1 MRWGK
6 ASQGDS
12 FLFDPSCMWIPVW
25 WKSKLPL
32 KSKIHQKTIC
42 CNLHVYA
49 IINQNRVEMSE
60 HSWTLRTSSLD
71 LNMLETLP
79 PTNDNQSKSGL
90 LSSSLT
96 TFRELQSATQRNE
109 QSNILHMQKRT
120 CNQHWVFSFTDRLS
134 FGVFCYGSTV
144 ILKVI
149 KRDFFL
155 ACSYWRRSANP
166 RCWWLGWDFWLH
178 FRHGKHG
185 LNHMDLFMRK
195 TYRILK
201 MWEAWQKVH
210 INVHCLL
217 LQKNL
222 EKINTLQLKVPQ
234 HTWCNLSEH
243 TVIFEITPPHHPLPI
258 WSTVHHCRHNI
269 WGARHVGISR
279 TPIL

>member
-6 ASQGDS
+6 ASRGDS

-32 KSKIHQKTIC
+32 KSKIHQNTIC

-120 CNQHWVFSFTDRLS
+120 YNQHWVFSFTDRLS
-134 FGVFCYGSTV
+134 FDAFCYGSTV

-178 FRHGKHG
+178 FGHGKHG
-185 LNHMDLFMRK
+185 LNHIDLFMRN

-201 MWEAWQKVH
+201 TWEAGKQHKGKFAAPTKKGH
-210 INVHCLL
+210 RNLHCLVL
-217 LQKNL
+217 LNKKRDHKQYTSPKD
-222 EKINTLQLKVPQ
+222 
-234 HTWCNLSEH
+234 TW
-243 TVIFEITPPHHPLPI
+243 
-258 WSTVHHCRHNI
+258 
-269 WGARHVGISR
+269 HVSVG
-279 TPIL
+279 